1 LRLERLGVGLIC
13 CRREFPSLLLVLS
26 PKKEET
32 LTEIGNSFID
42 ARDEKGNRLDPEYI
56 RAEVLLVLLAGADT
70 TGTAFQALIRDILTH
85 PDVHKK
91 LLDEIDTAT
100 SLGHL
105 SAMPQYTE
113 VLQHMPYYI
122 ACVKES
128 MRLTPSAPNIFPRIV
143 AKGGLE
149 LYGQHIPSGTEIS
162 SNPYIVHRD
171 PAIYGPD
178 ASLFR
183 PERWLQDEEKTKL
196 FNKYS
201 LGFGYGARGCLG
213 KEIANMELYKGP
225 LQLFRSFRVSFVDE
239 QRPGEHHI
247 KGGIS
252 YFTDMWVR
260 IEEREE
266 VVKQDSPM
274 LG

>member
-1 LRLERLGVGLIC
+1 LRSGRRVGGLIC
-13 CRREFPSLLLVLS
+13 CRRELIISNQPLA
-26 PKKEET
+26 EERRT
-32 LTEIGNSFID
+32 LTAVGISFID
-42 ARDEKGNRLDPEYI
+42 ARDEKGNPLDPEYV
-56 RAEVLLVLLAGADT
+56 RAEILLVLLAGADT

-85 PDVHKK
+85 PSVHKR

-100 SLGHL
+100 SLGLL
-105 SAMPQYTE
+105 SPMPQYTE
-113 VLQHMPYYI
+113 VVEHCPYYI
-122 ACVKES
+122 ACIKES

-143 AKGGLE
+143 SKGGLE
-149 LYGQHIPSGTEIS
+149 LYGQHIPAGTEIS

-178 ASLFR
+178 ASTFH
-183 PERWLQDEEKTKL
+183 PERWLIDSEKTKL
-196 FNKYS
+196 YNKYS

-225 LQLFRSFRVSFVDE
+225 LELFRRFRVSFVDE
-239 QRPGEHHI
+239 QMQGVHHI

-260 IEEREE
+260 IEERDG
-266 VVKQDSPM
+266 VGKQDSPM